1 MILRFTGEKLYYMN
15 KKKYKHID
23 FTIQGIVDF
32 ICISQLRYFFVYCSP
47 AVAADVNFYNICG
60 KG

>member
-23 FTIQGIVDF
+23 FTIQEIVDF
-32 ICISQLRYFFVYCSP
+32 ISISQLRYFFVYCNS
-47 AVAADVNFYNICG
+47 AVAADANFYNICG